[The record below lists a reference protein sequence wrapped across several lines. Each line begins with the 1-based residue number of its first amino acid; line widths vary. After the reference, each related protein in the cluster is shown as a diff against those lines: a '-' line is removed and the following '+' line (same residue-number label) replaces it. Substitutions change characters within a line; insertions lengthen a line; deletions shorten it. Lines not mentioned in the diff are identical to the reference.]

1 MYGPI
6 FVTGQ
11 KSVKAQRD
19 ATPEYPSFQIGLVGV
34 VDRVVGKTKLITAEG
49 KLHGVG
55 EALEFIKINSAAGC
69 QTLRLLSRELNN
81 LADLG
86 KQFLQIARKLGQIDI
101 KNQTENKEAM
111 A

>member
-1 MYGPI
+1 MCI
-6 FVTGQ
+6 RDR
-11 KSVKAQRD
+11 RD

-34 VDRVVGKTKLITAEG
+34 VDRVVGKAKLITAEG

-55 EALEFIKINSAAGC
+55 EALEFIKTNSAAGC
-69 QTLRLLSRELNN
+69 QTRRLPSRELNN

-86 KQFLQIARKLGQIDI
+86 KQFLQIARKLGQTDI
-101 KNQTENKEAM
+101 ENLTENKEAM